1 MYDIVSGIISERDK
15 QIEDAILELVLSGSK
30 PEDLTLEYN
39 AYTQIHIVRDTVKGS
54 SKVISTPDPGLST
67 LSAL

>member
-15 QIEDAILELVLSGSK
+15 AIEDAILELVEQGSK

-39 AYTQIHIVRDTVKGS
+39 VYTQFHIVRDTVKGS
-54 SKVISTPDPGLST
+54 LKVITTLNPGLST
-67 LSAL
+67 L

>member
-15 QIEDAILELVLSGSK
+15 QIEDAILELVEQGSK

-39 AYTQIHIVRDTVKGS
+39 AYTQIHIVWDTVKGS
-54 SKVISTPDPGLST
+54 SKVIPTPGL
-67 LSAL
+67 

>member
-15 QIEDAILELVLSGSK
+15 AIEDAILELVEQGSK

-39 AYTQIHIVRDTVKGS
+39 AYTQIHIVRDTVKDTA
-54 SKVISTPDPGLST
+54 KVISSGL
-67 LSAL
+67 

>member
-1 MYDIVSGIISERDK
+1 MQTLQNIVSGIISERDK
-15 QIEDAILELVLSGSK
+15 QIENAILELVEQGSK

-54 SKVISTPDPGLST
+54 LKVITTLNPGLTT
-67 LSAL
+67 L

>member
-1 MYDIVSGIISERDK
+1 MQTLRNIVSGIISERDK

-54 SKVISTPDPGLST
+54 SKVISTPNPGL
-67 LSAL
+67 

>member
-15 QIEDAILELVLSGSK
+15 QIEDAILELVEQGSK
-30 PEDLTLEYN
+30 PENLTLEYN

-54 SKVISTPDPGLST
+54 LKVITTLNPGLST
-67 LSAL
+67 L

>member
-1 MYDIVSGIISERDK
+1 MQTLQNIVSGVISERDK
-15 QIEDAILELVLSGSK
+15 AIEDAILELVLGGSK

-54 SKVISTPDPGLST
+54 SKVISTPNPGI
-67 LSAL
+67 

>member
-15 QIEDAILELVLSGSK
+15 QIKDAILELVLSGSR
-30 PEDLTLEYN
+30 PENLTLEYN

-54 SKVISTPDPGLST
+54 SKVISTPNPGLST
-67 LSAL
+67 L

>member
-1 MYDIVSGIISERDK
+1 MQTLQDIVSGIISERDK
-15 QIEDAILELVLSGSK
+15 AIEDAILELMLSGSK

-54 SKVISTPDPGLST
+54 SKVISTPGL
-67 LSAL
+67 